1 MNKIYRLKFSKRLNQ
16 LVAVS
21 EITVGHDRNSG
32 SNNDTEI
39 GSTSTIAK
47 FLKLKPLAGII
58 SILSFGFATQT
69 AMANGLQGMEVVN
82 GTASMSVNGKN
93 TTITNTPDAI
103 INWKQFNINQD
114 ELVRFVQENSNSA
127 VFNRVTSDQISQ
139 LKGALNSNGHIFL
152 INPNGIVM
160 GKDAVINA
168 AGFTASTLNIS
179 DKDLKARNFN
189 FEQAKD
195 KAMAQIVNNGLISVS
210 KNGSVNLIGGTVK
223 NNGVIKVEDG
233 NILLLAGQKVTI
245 SDITNPTITYSV
257 VAPKNEAVN
266 LGTIFAKNGKIQMHA
281 GSVVNKGTLN
291 ANSVRKDK
299 SGAILLSAK
308 EGEANIDGTVT
319 LNNANFKAGSLTITG
334 KKVVLNSGAKVE
346 LTGKQGGTVYIGG
359 DERGQGK
366 IQLAEKTEIKQG
378 ASVNVSGSEKGGKA
392 IVWGDRAQVD
402 GKITAKGKDKKNSGF
417 VETSGKYLGVGK
429 TAKVEAK
436 EWLLDPYNVRI
447 VSAPSSTPET
457 VTKTGNLNITA
468 TTDDAVVYNSTIKTA
483 LDAGS
488 NVSITTAGGGT
499 QDGNIIVEA
508 DILKEAGD
516 EASLT
521 MHADHSFIQNSNTRI
536 KATEGKLNLNVT
548 AGKNLVLK
556 GNIDTKEGTLNI
568 STKGDATLEGATV
581 KGKGAISIDGET
593 SGNPNRTL
601 EVKGNTT
608 LKGYGDDGLFI
619 KVSDKAKIK
628 GTWEGDINV
637 AGNVSYVHTLADH
650 TKESHHDWKANLN
663 VNNGKFKFSDLNNHN
678 ENVAGITQEKPIL
691 NISENVN
698 FNVENAEDIILFD
711 VKQHGGQSGVNSPL
725 KDKNSSYISK
735 LATHI
740 NGDMRIAGSGK
751 VTITSSAPENSV
763 IGGILIK
770 SNEIV
775 TDGTATLNL
784 IGKALSEDSKNP
796 PAIVIENNLTLN
808 SKGNSTINIHG
819 SAGQG
824 SDAVWVGKNVKL
836 YDESSAKDADVQRN
850 LTLLGNNINIT
861 AAQRDGKKNASKITV
876 TGEFTTDAKN
886 VYLGDKDDKNGV
898 RVSLYGNTTLKSGNV
913 TLNSNGENVNSQIK
927 LTNLKNNANLSITG
941 SKVTFD
947 GKTNSTNSMTVNAT
961 NDADNVILVNG
972 DFASTGNLNITA
984 NGGMLAP
991 AGTAYQFDFKGE
1003 NTNIELK
1010 KDLQLRGK
1018 VNTKNTV
1025 NWTAD
1030 KIKLGGDISQEGGHL
1045 TLTTKT
1051 QDIQTDATNKIVN
1064 GEPTNS
1070 ENNTITFNGND
1081 KSKLT
1086 INTSALNGNYGKI
1099 KFKKYG
1105 NDLTLNSTTQGG
1117 EVALK
1122 GKHDN
1127 KTKMGIEFEDTT
1139 LNVGAGKLNV
1149 ETTVTG
1155 KNDLAIKKADG
1166 NENLDVTVRSTNEFT
1181 GKLEAGSVA
1190 INATNIGTEAGS
1202 SITATETDVTLTA
1215 TDTLT
1220 NGGTVEAKRNAVLK
1234 GTNITNSGTVTAE
1247 TGNVGVNASEKFT
1260 NTATGN
1266 LTGKGV
1272 SVDAKNIET
1281 EKGSTIKATEK
1292 DVTLTA
1298 SNNLTNGGNV
1308 TAVKGDATLKGT
1320 TVTNSGSVTATEGK
1334 VGVNASGKFTNTETG
1349 NLTGKTGVA
1358 ITAND
1363 ADVAGT
1369 VTAETGKASVIA
1381 QNTATITG
1389 AVSGQ
1394 DVELEGKKGLT
1405 INQGATVTATEGN
1418 ATLKGSS
1425 IEQNGTVKA
1434 KQNATLEGG
1443 TVTNSGSVTSTEGKV
1458 GVNASEKF
1466 TNTATGNLTGKGVS
1480 VDAKNIETEKGSTIK
1495 ATETDVT
1502 LTATDT
1508 LTNGGTVEAK
1518 RNAVLKGTNITNS
1531 GTVTAETGN
1540 VGVNASEKFTN
1551 TATGNLTGKGVSVDA
1566 KNIETEKGSTIKAT
1580 EKDVTLTASNNL
1592 TNGGN
1597 VTAVKGDATLK
1608 GTTVTN
1614 SGSVTATEGKV
1625 GVNASGKFTNTETGN
1640 LTGKTGVAITAN
1652 DADVA
1657 GKVTAETG
1665 AATISA
1671 TNNLSIKE
1679 GSQVSGAN
1687 VGLKAGENLNIAES
1701 ARVTATKGD
1710 VNLEGKNI
1718 TNVGIVT
1725 AKGKIV
1731 TKNNGSIEDKK
1742 GTIVLENQNA
1752 IISNTKDTSTLDLI
1766 DSFNVIN
1773 REVRPSLRANE
1784 ITLHQF
1790 GDAKI
1795 VNLFNDGR
1803 KVTKV
1808 SSIISNGSACNT
1820 DLDDSHLLA
1829 SCITK
1834 NSMHK
1839 DQYHE
1844 VFSGKVQK
1852 GNVDSVGKSLKGR

>member
-39 GSTSTIAK
+39 GSSSTIVK
-47 FLKLKPLAGII
+47 FLKLKLLAGMI

-114 ELVRFVQENSNSA
+114 ELVRFVQESSNSA

-139 LKGALNSNGHIFL
+139 LKGALNSNGHVFL

-210 KNGSVNLIGGTVK
+210 KNGSVNLIGGSVK

-299 SGAILLSAK
+299 SGTIILSAK

-436 EWLLDPYNVRI
+436 EWLLDPYNVHI
-447 VSAPSSTPET
+447 VSDSENQSQGGGSRPAITISGTEQDVKILNT
-457 VTKTGNLNITA
+457 TIQNALNQGTNVT
-468 TTDDAVVYNSTIKTA
+468 
-483 LDAGS
+483 
-488 NVSITTAGGGT
+488 ITTTEPAGT
-499 QDGNIIVEA
+499 QPVGGQGNFTVEA
-508 DILKEAGD
+508 DIVKSAGTY
-516 EASLT
+516 ANLT
-521 MHADHSFIQNSNTRI
+521 MIANDTFTQKKGTSI
-536 KATEGKLNLNVT
+536 KATEGKLNLKVT

-608 LKGYGDDGLFI
+608 LKGYGDDGLSI

-1202 SITATETDVTLTA
+1202 SITATEKDVTLTA
-1215 TDTLT
+1215 SNNLT
-1220 NGGTVEAKRNAVLK
+1220 NAGAVDAKVNANLEGK
-1234 GTNITNSGTVTAE
+1234 NITNSGSVTATE
-1247 TGNVGVNASEKFT
+1247 GKVGVNASEKFT
-1260 NTATGN
+1260 NTETGN
-1266 LTGKGV
+1266 LTGKA
-1272 SVDAKNIET
+1272 VDVEANDIET
-1281 EKGSTIKATEK
+1281 KAGSSITATEK

-1308 TAVKGDATLKGT
+1308 NAAKGDVTLKGDTLTNSGNVSAQKDVLLKADTLTNSGTVTATEGDVTLKGVMVTNHGGTVTATNGKVGVTASKTFMNATGSLTGKAVDVEAKDILAVKESIITATEKDVMLSATNSLLNDGRVAAKGDTILKGATLTNEGSVTAQEGDVTLRGETLTNDGHVTAAKGDATLKGT
-1320 TVTNSGSVTATEGK
+1320 TVTNSGTVTAETGK
-1334 VGVNASGKFTNTETG
+1334 VGVNASDKFTNTATG

-1363 ADVAGT
+1363 ADVAGK

-1381 QNTATITG
+1381 QNKATISG

-1405 INQGATVTATEGN
+1405 INQDATVTATEGN

-1458 GVNASEKF
+1458 GVNASDKF
-1466 TNTATGNLTGKGVS
+1466 TNTA
-1480 VDAKNIETEKGSTIK
+1480 
-1495 ATETDVT
+1495 
-1502 LTATDT
+1502 
-1508 LTNGGTVEAK
+1508 
-1518 RNAVLKGTNITNS
+1518 
-1531 GTVTAETGN
+1531 
-1540 VGVNASEKFTN
+1540 
-1551 TATGNLTGKGVSVDA
+1551 
-1566 KNIETEKGSTIKAT
+1566 
-1580 EKDVTLTASNNL
+1580 
-1592 TNGGN
+1592 
-1597 VTAVKGDATLK
+1597 
-1608 GTTVTN
+1608 
-1614 SGSVTATEGKV
+1614 
-1625 GVNASGKFTNTETGN
+1625 TGN

-1665 AATISA
+1665 KASVIAQNKATISGA
-1671 TNNLSIKE
+1671 
-1679 GSQVSGAN
+1679 VSGQ
-1687 VGLKAGENLNIAES
+1687 
-1701 ARVTATKGD
+1701 D
-1710 VNLEGKNI
+1710 VELEGK
-1718 TNVGIVT
+1718 
-1725 AKGKIV
+1725 KGL
-1731 TKNNGSIEDKK
+1731 T
-1742 GTIVLENQNA
+1742 
-1752 IISNTKDTSTLDLI
+1752 
-1766 DSFNVIN
+1766 
-1773 REVRPSLRANE
+1773 
-1784 ITLHQF
+1784 
-1790 GDAKI
+1790 
-1795 VNLFNDGR
+1795 
-1803 KVTKV
+1803 
-1808 SSIISNGSACNT
+1808 
-1820 DLDDSHLLA
+1820 
-1829 SCITK
+1829 
-1834 NSMHK
+1834 
-1839 DQYHE
+1839 
-1844 VFSGKVQK
+1844 
-1852 GNVDSVGKSLKGR
+1852 

>member
-281 GSVVNKGTLN
+281 DSVVNKGTLN

-299 SGAILLSAK
+299 SGAIILSAK

-447 VSAPSSTPET
+447 VSDPET
-457 VTKTGNLNITA
+457 QSQGVSSQPAITISGTEQDVKILNTTIQNALNQGTNVT
-468 TTDDAVVYNSTIKTA
+468 
-483 LDAGS
+483 
-488 NVSITTAGGGT
+488 ITTTEPAGT
-499 QDGNIIVEA
+499 QPVGGRGNFTVEA
-508 DILKEAGD
+508 DIVKSAGTD
-516 EASLT
+516 ANLT
-521 MHADHSFIQNSNTRI
+521 MIANDTFTQKEGTSI

-548 AGKNLVLK
+548 ADKNLVLK
-556 GNIDTKEGTLNI
+556 GEIDTHEGTLDI
-568 STKGDATLEGATV
+568 STKGNATLDGATV
-581 KGKGAISIDGET
+581 KGKGAISINAEN
-593 SGNPNRTL
+593 SGNSDRTL

-608 LKGYGDDGLFI
+608 LKGYGDDGLSI

-637 AGNVSYVHTLADH
+637 TGNVSYVHTLADH

-663 VNNGKFKFSDLNNHN
+663 VNNGKFTFSDLNNHN

-784 IGKALSEDSKNP
+784 IGKALSEDSQNP

-886 VYLGDKDDKNGV
+886 VYLGDKNDKNGV
-898 RVSLYGNTTLKSGNV
+898 QVSLYGNTTLKSGNV
-913 TLNSNGENVNSQIK
+913 TINSNGENLNSQIK

-1064 GEPTNS
+1064 NEPTNS

-1105 NDLTLNSTTQGG
+1105 NDLTLNSTTKGG

-1122 GKHDN
+1122 GNHAD
-1127 KTKMGIEFEDTT
+1127 KTKMGIEFEDST

-1166 NENLDVTVRSTNEFT
+1166 NENLNVTVKSA
-1181 GKLEAGSVA
+1181 GKLEAGSVT
-1190 INATNIGTEAGS
+1190 INATDIGTEAGS

-1247 TGNVGVNASEKFT
+1247 TGNVGVNASDKFT
-1260 NTATGN
+1260 NTA
-1266 LTGKGV
+1266 
-1272 SVDAKNIET
+1272 
-1281 EKGSTIKATEK
+1281 
-1292 DVTLTA
+1292 
-1298 SNNLTNGGNV
+1298 
-1308 TAVKGDATLKGT
+1308 
-1320 TVTNSGSVTATEGK
+1320 
-1334 VGVNASGKFTNTETG
+1334 TG

-1443 TVTNSGSVTSTEGKV
+1443 TVTNSGSVTSTEGNV

-1580 EKDVTLTASNNL
+1580 ETDVTLTATDTLTNGGTVEAKRNAVLKGTNITNSGTVTAETGNVGVNASEKFTNTATGNLTGKGVSVDAKDIETAKGSTITATEKDVTLTASNNL

-1597 VTAVKGDATLK
+1597 VTAAKGDATLK

-1625 GVNASGKFTNTETGN
+1625 GVNASDKFTNTETGN
-1640 LTGKTGVAITAN
+1640 LMGKTDVVITAK

>member
-299 SGAILLSAK
+299 SGAIILSAK

-447 VSAPSSTPET
+447 VSDPET
-457 VTKTGNLNITA
+457 QSQGVSSQPAITISGTEQDVKILNTTIQNALNQGTNVT
-468 TTDDAVVYNSTIKTA
+468 
-483 LDAGS
+483 
-488 NVSITTAGGGT
+488 ITTTEPAGT
-499 QDGNIIVEA
+499 QPVGGRGNFTVEA
-508 DILKEAGD
+508 DIVKSAGTD
-516 EASLT
+516 ANLT
-521 MHADHSFIQNSNTRI
+521 MIANDTFTQKEGTSI

-548 AGKNLVLK
+548 ADKNLVLK
-556 GNIDTKEGTLNI
+556 GEIDTHEGTLDI
-568 STKGDATLEGATV
+568 STKGNATLDGATV
-581 KGKGAISIDGET
+581 KGKGAISINAEN
-593 SGNPNRTL
+593 SGNSDRTL
-601 EVKGNTT
+601 EVKGNTA
-608 LKGYGDDGLFI
+608 LKGYGDDGLSI

-637 AGNVSYVHTLADH
+637 TGNVSYVHTLADH

-663 VNNGKFKFSDLNNHN
+663 VNNGKFTFSDLNNHN

-784 IGKALSEDSKNP
+784 IGKALSEDSQNP

-886 VYLGDKDDKNGV
+886 VYLGDKNDKNGV
-898 RVSLYGNTTLKSGNV
+898 QVSLYGNTTLKSGNV
-913 TLNSNGENVNSQIK
+913 TINSNGENLNSQIK

-1105 NDLTLNSTTQGG
+1105 NDLTLNSTTKGG

-1122 GKHDN
+1122 GMNAD
-1127 KTKMGIEFEDTT
+1127 KTKMGIEFEDST

-1166 NENLDVTVRSTNEFT
+1166 NENLNVTVKSV
-1181 GKLEAGSVA
+1181 GKLEAGSVT
-1190 INATNIGTEAGS
+1190 INATDIGTEAGS

-1220 NGGTVEAKRNAVLK
+1220 NGGTVEAKRNAMLK

-1247 TGNVGVNASEKFT
+1247 TGNVGVNASDKFT

-1266 LTGKGV
+1266 LTGKM
-1272 SVDAKNIET
+1272 
-1281 EKGSTIKATEK
+1281 
-1292 DVTLTA
+1292 
-1298 SNNLTNGGNV
+1298 
-1308 TAVKGDATLKGT
+1308 
-1320 TVTNSGSVTATEGK
+1320 
-1334 VGVNASGKFTNTETG
+1334 
-1349 NLTGKTGVA
+1349 GVA

-1381 QNTATITG
+1381 QNTATLTG

-1458 GVNASEKF
+1458 GVNAS
-1466 TNTATGNLTGKGVS
+1466 
-1480 VDAKNIETEKGSTIK
+1480 D
-1495 ATETDVT
+1495 
-1502 LTATDT
+1502 
-1508 LTNGGTVEAK
+1508 
-1518 RNAVLKGTNITNS
+1518 
-1531 GTVTAETGN
+1531 
-1540 VGVNASEKFTN
+1540 
-1551 TATGNLTGKGVSVDA
+1551 
-1566 KNIETEKGSTIKAT
+1566 
-1580 EKDVTLTASNNL
+1580 
-1592 TNGGN
+1592 
-1597 VTAVKGDATLK
+1597 
-1608 GTTVTN
+1608 
-1614 SGSVTATEGKV
+1614 
-1625 GVNASGKFTNTETGN
+1625 KFTNTETGN
-1640 LTGKTGVAITAN
+1640 LTGKTDVVITAK

-1808 SSIISNGSACNT
+1808 SSIISNGSACNI